1 MGMVRIVGWMM
12 LAGFMMMVAVGS
24 LGGMNVIM
32 AMTDDTPKP
41 TAPAVSASSSGGPRM
56 VALQADGRG
65 HFMTDIRINNQF
77 IKTMVDTGASV
88 VALTAEDAR
97 KIGVLASHSD
107 GTSMVSTANGVVRVS
122 RVRIPELRLQSL
134 VIRDVEAVVMPAGA
148 MPVTLLGM
156 SFLKRLGS
164 FEMQGKTLVLK
175 Q

>member
-1 MGMVRIVGWMM
+1 MHIVKSVGWML
-12 LAGFMMMVAVGS
+12 LALFMMVAGLGS
-24 LGGMNVIM
+24 LSGVNLLQ
-32 AMTDDTPKP
+32 AMSDEGAKP
-41 TAPAVSASSSGGPRM
+41 APVSSPSGTGGPRM
-56 VALQADGRG
+56 VALQADARG
-65 HFMTDIRINNQF
+65 HFLTDIRINNQF
-77 IKTMVDTGASV
+77 VKTMVDTGASV

-97 KIGVLASHSD
+97 KIGLQSARSD
-107 GTSMVSTANGVVRVS
+107 GFSMVSTANGVVRVQ